1 MKISDFD
8 SLIGG
13 DSYVR
18 CSDKKRL
25 DSAIVDLKA
34 AESHLFSGGQ
44 VGWWVKSGY
53 IIVDIDEGKEQALQV
68 VKRLGLKTLMCKTP
82 KGLHLYFKTEREFP
96 QRVGMV
102 LPCGLKCDFRCANKG
117 YVILPWNT
125 ENRSFNKRK
134 EIAELPLEFTPMIN
148 RKESLLGLKDGDGRN
163 ATLFA
168 HLMAYKNKGAT
179 DKQLEEMASAI
190 NDLVFADPM
199 PEKEL
204 EKILNNTKKYE
215 AAEPGENP
223 YLIYNSKGTPININA
238 RAICDYFVNR
248 GDTFVLGGECYQY
261 REGVY
266 VEASSSVRNTI
277 REMIMLDRFITQA
290 RIMEVYRLIIDDTRI
305 QKQSAELN
313 SNKKLIN
320 FKNGVWDIERG
331 ELVPHDSKYLQTIQI
346 PHEVGIYKPF
356 TETRLYRFFQETQLQ
371 KEDVKMILQYMAY
384 CLTLDYGLKTFMILC
399 GQSNTGKSVLLRFIE
414 TMVGRENTSA
424 LSMHEL
430 SQRFYPAQLYNRLL
444 NSCGDNGSLPLSS
457 IENLKKITGG
467 DQIMHEKKGKEPFFF
482 VPYCKLIFSF
492 NQLPLQ
498 LEEKSNAFYKRMRI
512 LYMNNELFLNNQY
525 VDELCSEDSIVEII
539 PYLLSLLPV
548 NEIPRT
554 RRSSRMVEGL
564 RQDSDSIHAFLK
576 KCCVTGIGYSI
587 KKDRLYEE
595 YVNFCNSSGR
605 ESHKKH
611 GFMRNLRSLGFVD
624 KRGGKMDGVRN
635 RDMVWQGITL
645 KNLVKQGKGTV

>member
-1 MKISDFD
+1 MKLQEFD
-8 SLIGG
+8 SLIGQ

-18 CSDKKRL
+18 CSDKKRI
-25 DSAIVDLKA
+25 DSAIVSYKA
-34 AESHLFSGGQ
+34 AEAHLFAGGQ
-44 VGWWVKSGY
+44 IGWWVRSGY
-53 IIVDIDEGKEQALQV
+53 IVVDIDEGKEEALQV

-82 KGLHLYFKTEREFP
+82 KGLHLYFKTDKEFP

-117 YVILPWNT
+117 YVILPWGT

-134 EIAELPLEFTPMIN
+134 EIAELPIEFTPMIN

-163 ATLFA
+163 ATLFG
-168 HLMAYKNKGAT
+168 HLMAYKNRGANE
-179 DKQLEEMASAI
+179 DQIEEMAHVI
-190 NDLVFADPM
+190 NEVVFSDPM
-199 PEKEL
+199 EEKEL
-204 EKILNNTKKYE
+204 EKILRNTRKYE
-215 AAEPGENP
+215 AAEQGENP
-223 YLIYNSKGTPININA
+223 YLIYNSKGNPTNINA

-248 GDTFVLGGECYQY
+248 GDLFVLGGECYQY
-261 REGVY
+261 RDGVY

-277 REMIMLDRFITQA
+277 REMIMLDSFITQA

-305 QKQSAELN
+305 QKTTDELN
-313 SNKKLIN
+313 RNKNLIN
-320 FKNGVWDIERG
+320 FKNGVWDIERR
-331 ELVPHDSKYLQTIQI
+331 ELLPHDSKYLQTLQI
-346 PHEVGIYKPF
+346 PHEVGLYKPF
-356 TETRLYRFFQETQLQ
+356 TETRLYGFFKKTKLA
-371 KEDVKMILQYMAY
+371 KEDIKMILDYMAY

-430 SQRFYPAQLYNRLL
+430 SQRFYPSQLYSRLL

-482 VPYCKLIFSF
+482 VPFCKLIFSF

-512 LYMNNELFLNNQY
+512 LYMNNELFLNNEY
-525 VDELCSEDSIVEII
+525 VDDLCSEESVSEII
-539 PYLLSLLPV
+539 PYLLSLLPMT
-548 NEIPRT
+548 EIPRT
-554 RRSSRMVEGL
+554 RVSNRMVEGL

-576 KCCVTGIGYSI
+576 KMCVTGPEYSI
-587 KKDRLYEE
+587 GKDALYEAYAE
-595 YVNFCNSSGR
+595 FCMKSGR

-611 GFMRNLRSLGFVD
+611 GFMRSMRSLGY
-624 KRGGKMDGVRN
+624 KEGRESRSRERKL
-635 RDMVWQGITL
+635 VWNGITL
-645 KNLVKQGKGTV
+645 KEYVRKKKKGEAK